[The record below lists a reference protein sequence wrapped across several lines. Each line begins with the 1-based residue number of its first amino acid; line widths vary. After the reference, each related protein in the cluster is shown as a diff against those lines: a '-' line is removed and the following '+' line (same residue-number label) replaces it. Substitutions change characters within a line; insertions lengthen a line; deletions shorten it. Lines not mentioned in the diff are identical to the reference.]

1 MNLFYKLIIISAF
14 IFLGNSI
21 SAQINIG
28 TVSVGNG
35 SNQIDMTITVNT
47 NDSTVSFDLT
57 GPSSRWFG
65 FGFAASNMNG
75 GAYTILGNVN
85 SGNPMEYNQVN
96 HSNPTLQTTQNLS
109 NISSS
114 TNGGQKAYTFTRAMN
129 TNDANDFIFLLSTSS
144 INLIWA
150 YGSSTNL
157 AKHAAKG
164 TASINLA
171 SACNIPVTVLPQI
184 TICEGDSAMIFG
196 NYKTQAADYYDTLQ
210 TSLGC
215 DSVLKINLSTI
226 QIDTQVYVSNN
237 TLNSAYA
244 FANSY
249 QWYDCQTDQ
258 AIAGETN
265 MTYSPTQN
273 GSYKVEIVT
282 SFCSRMSSCHS
293 VNWVG
298 IEEIIANK
306 IKVSPNPVINN
317 LLIDIP
323 DFNKNF
329 SITIISI
336 EGRILK
342 EININSGLT
351 TLDLSLLN
359 SGMYIY
365 KIEAE
370 GTILKSNRF
379 IKR

>member
-351 TLDLSLLN
+351 TLDLSFLN

>member
-336 EGRILK
+336 DGRILK

-351 TLDLSLLN
+351 TLDLSFLN